1 MFEVF
6 LDKQPNKF
14 LEKCDSQL
22 YNRLIE
28 KMKKLKDE
36 PVPQDAKRIVGRG
49 EPVFRVRVGKYRI
62 LYRINYSENKIII
75 VEIDHR
81 DRVYN

>member
-22 YNRLIE
+22 YDRLVE
-28 KMKKLKDE
+28 KMQKLKIE
-36 PVPQDAKRIVGRG
+36 PVPQDAKRIVGRA

-81 DRVYN
+81 DRVYD

>member
-14 LEKCDSQL
+14 LEKCDAQL
-22 YNRLIE
+22 YDRLVE
-28 KMKKLKDE
+28 KMQKLKNE
-36 PVPQDAKRIVGRG
+36 PVPQDSKRIVGRA

-62 LYRINYSENKIII
+62 LYRINYSENKIIV

-81 DRVYN
+81 DRVYD